1 MPQFNGKQGG
11 KPPSGSLPSLR
22 CPRNGQRTSVHTTH
36 SLFSH
41 QPLDALNKH
50 WEGARGRFASPDTGQ
65 HRGCAQPVGECG
77 CITQR
82 WRGGRHGL
90 LSFLFPMNSVSF
102 QARPSALLGLRPVV
116 AACCL
121 MLSALSVQAETSTL
135 EQPWLLA
142 QNLRAPSLDDV
153 VVTATRTPQPLADLV
168 ADVSILDRETLEAS
182 GATALPDVLAR
193 LPGVE
198 ISRNGGPGN
207 ASSVFVRGAESRF
220 TAVYIDGIRVDSQS
234 TGGAQWE
241 QIPLAQI
248 ERIEVLRGPAAA
260 VYGSDAIAGVIQLFT
275 RKGEGPAQPMVGVG
289 VGSQGMRKI
298 EAGISGSAGTEG
310 AFDYALGLSRT
321 ISDGFD
327 TKTSGSHHLDRD
339 GYRSTSGNAR
349 LGLRI
354 NAQHR
359 LDATLL
365 AQRLNSAY
373 DAFSY
378 DATAPADDR
387 NLHRLRT
394 AGLSWQAQWS
404 EAYRTRLSIT
414 EAASRY
420 ETTPSPYL
428 TETTLR
434 GYLWQHDYQWGA
446 HHFSAA
452 LERRE
457 DQLYNPAFDAKRATL
472 DSQRSQDALALG
484 YGYSAGGHTVQ
495 INARHDNDSEFGGH
509 NTGSLAYGYAITPSL
524 RATASVGTAFR
535 APTLY
540 HRFSEYGVATLQP
553 EKSRN
558 AEIGLRWAEKSNT
571 FSVVAYRNRVRNLI
585 SFAGVGTC
593 VSDYGCYANTARAQY
608 EGVTVSGSY
617 RMAGVQWRGAM
628 DWQNPRDL
636 DTGKQL
642 ARRAKRHATLGAET
656 VLAGWNWGAEMQA
669 SGQRFDTIAN
679 TTRLGGYALWNLYAS
694 TRMAR
699 DFTLL
704 ARIDNLADKDYQ
716 LARTYATGGRALY
729 VGLKWTP
736 Q

>member
-1 MPQFNGKQGG
+1 MKISTVPGC
-11 KPPSGSLPSLR
+11 PS
-22 CPRNGQRTSVHTTH
+22 V
-36 SLFSH
+36 
-41 QPLDALNKH
+41 ALN
-50 WEGARGRFASPDTGQ
+50 
-65 HRGCAQPVGECG
+65 V
-77 CITQR
+77 
-82 WRGGRHGL
+82 
-90 LSFLFPMNSVSF
+90 
-102 QARPSALLGLRPVV
+102 RPVV
-116 AACCL
+116 WACAL
-121 MLSALSVQAETSTL
+121 LSALSAHAQQTSDAPGPL
-135 EQPWLLA
+135 LLA
-142 QNLRAPSLDDV
+142 QNLHTPSLSDV

-168 ADVSILDRETLEAS
+168 ADVSIVDRETLESS
-182 GATALPDVLAR
+182 GASVLADVLAR
-193 LPGVE
+193 LPGLE

-220 TAVYIDGIRVDSQS
+220 TAVYIDGVRVDSQS

-241 QIPLAQI
+241 QIPLAQM

-289 VGSQGMRKI
+289 LGSQGTRKI
-298 EAGISGSAGTEG
+298 EAGISGSTGTDG
-310 AFDYALGLSRT
+310 ALDYALGLHRT
-321 ISDGFD
+321 TSDGFD
-327 TKTSGSHHLDRD
+327 TKTSGSHHPDRD
-339 GYRSTSGNAR
+339 GYRSTSANAR

-354 NAQHR
+354 NTQHR

-365 AQRLNSAY
+365 AQRLHSDY

-378 DATAPADDR
+378 TPAAPADDR

-404 EAYRTRLSIT
+404 EAYRTRLSVT

-446 HHFSAA
+446 HRFNAA

-457 DQLYNPAFDAKRATL
+457 DQLYNPALDAWGVTL
-472 DSQRSQDALALG
+472 DRQRSQDGVALG
-484 YGYSAGGHTVQ
+484 YGYNAGGHTVQ
-495 INARHDNDSEFGGH
+495 LNARHDNDSEFGGQ
-509 NTGSLAYGYAITPSL
+509 NTGSLAYGYALTPQW

-540 HRFSEYGVATLQP
+540 QRFSEYGVATLQP

-558 AEIGLRWAEKSNT
+558 AEIGLRWAEKSST
-571 FSVVAYRNRVRNLI
+571 FSVTAYRNRVRNLI
-585 SFAGVGTC
+585 SFVGTGAC
-593 VSDYGCYANTARAQY
+593 ASDFGCYANTARAQY
-608 EGVTVSGSY
+608 EGVTVAGSY
-617 RMAGVQWRGAM
+617 RLAGVQWRGSV

-642 ARRAKRHATLGAET
+642 ARRAKRHATLGADT
-656 VLAGWNWGAEMQA
+656 LWAGWNLGAEMQA

-679 TTRLGGYALWNLYAS
+679 TTRLGGYTLWNLYAS

-699 DFTLL
+699 NFTLL

-716 LARTYATGGRALY
+716 LARSYATPGRSLY

>member
-1 MPQFNGKQGG
+1 
-11 KPPSGSLPSLR
+11 
-22 CPRNGQRTSVHTTH
+22 
-36 SLFSH
+36 
-41 QPLDALNKH
+41 
-50 WEGARGRFASPDTGQ
+50 
-65 HRGCAQPVGECG
+65 
-77 CITQR
+77 
-82 WRGGRHGL
+82 
-90 LSFLFPMNSVSF
+90 MNSVSF

-121 MLSALSVQAETSTL
+121 MLSALSAQAETL
-135 EQPWLLA
+135 APEQPWLLA
-142 QNLRAPSLDDV
+142 QNLRAPSLDEV

-182 GATALPDVLAR
+182 GATALPDLLAR

-220 TAVYIDGIRVDSQS
+220 TAVYIDGVRVDSQS

-289 VGSQGMRKI
+289 VGSQGTRKI
-298 EAGISGSAGTEG
+298 DVGISGSTGPEG
-310 AFDYALGLSRT
+310 AFDYAVGLSRT

-359 LDATLL
+359 VDATLL
-365 AQRLNSAY
+365 AQRLNSGY

-378 DATAPADDR
+378 NPAAPADDR

-394 AGLSWQAQWS
+394 AGLTWQAQWS

-434 GYLWQHDYQWGA
+434 GYLWQHDYQWGE

-457 DQLYNPAFDAKRATL
+457 DQLYNPALDAWGVTL
-472 DSQRSQDALALG
+472 NSQRSQDGLALG
-484 YGYSAGGHTVQ
+484 YGYNAGGHTVQ
-495 INARHDNDSEFGGH
+495 INARHDSDSEFGGQ
-509 NTGSLAYGYAITPSL
+509 NTGSLAYGYAITPQW

-553 EKSRN
+553 EKSHN

-716 LARTYATGGRALY
+716 LARSYATAGRSLY